1 MKKKILKVLL
11 PLCIISMITIGIT
24 YAAFKAEK
32 RTTNV
37 ITIGNVNV
45 NLIDIYTRP
54 DVVAPGDEVSKIVS
68 AENNGRNNEYVR
80 IKLRKVWT
88 DKENKEVKEM
98 DPNFIDINFPNTED
112 WIDGGDGYYY
122 YQNILEPGERASDLL
137 NSFKLSL
144 DYEPYADKDIEGNI
158 IVSAEAIQS
167 DNFKP
172 EIENGHIIGWGNVN
186 ISKNVDSVD
195 EVLTESKNEDSN
207 VYFQKD
213 SNKFITIPG
222 DDLFLNFKGLLP
234 GDNKVQNIKVANH
247 NDKKIHLY
255 MYAANTPKEKF
266 SSEEAKKISDELIS
280 KCTLEIVSKYS
291 DGTSKTIYK
300 GPVHGHGE
308 SYDMTSENAIYLGAF
323 EKDDE
328 AVLETKLHIPEEWTK
343 GNVEGKVDWIFT
355 CKEEEVPNKIPE
367 PPKPEPLPEVKTG
380 DNNNVIMIAT
390 LSIVAVLSLG
400 TIVIVCI
407 KRKKK

>member
-1 MKKKILKVLL
+1 MKKKILKVFL
-11 PLCIISMITIGIT
+11 PLCIISIITIGVT

-37 ITIGNVNV
+37 ITIGKVNV
-45 NLIDIYTRP
+45 NLIDIYKRP

-68 AENNGRNNEYVR
+68 AENNGQNNEYVR
-80 IKLRKVWT
+80 IKLRKIWT
-88 DKENKEVKEM
+88 DKKNNEVKDM
-98 DPNFIDINFPNTED
+98 NHNLININFPNKED

-144 DYEPYADKDIEGNI
+144 DYEPHSDQDIEGNI

-172 EIENGHIIGWGNVN
+172 EIENGHIIGWGDIN
-186 ISKNVDSVD
+186 ISEDVDSID
-195 EVLTESKNEDSN
+195 EVLTESNNEESN
-207 VYFQKD
+207 VYFQKN
-213 SNKFITIPG
+213 SKEFITIPG
-222 DDLFLNFKGLLP
+222 DDLFLNFKGLVP
-234 GDNKVQNIKVANH
+234 GDDKVQSINVANH
-247 NDKKIHLY
+247 NSKKIHLY
-255 MYAANTPKEKF
+255 MYATNTPKEKF
-266 SSEEAKKISDELIS
+266 SSETAKAISDELIS
-280 KCTLEIVSKYS
+280 KCKLEIISR
-291 DGTSKTIYK
+291 DNNGISKTIYT
-300 GPVHGHGE
+300 GPVCGRGKD
-308 SYDMTSENAIYLGAF
+308 YDMTSDNAIYLGAF

-343 GNVEGKVDWIFT
+343 GNVEGKIDWIFT

-367 PPKPEPLPEVKTG
+367 PPKPEPLPEIKTE
-380 DNNNVIMIAT
+380 DNNNVIMIVT

-400 TIVIVCI
+400 TMGIIYI